1 MIKYLLPILAIVFT
15 SCGSIE
21 PAENKEELTSMEDH
35 ALSEYGEKY
44 ATLENST
51 GSHTIVFKKY
61 KELKDLFP
69 TVKFFIYEE
78 ESKSVIFQDELNAGS
93 IKWHSDFKV
102 IATARNL
109 NSDDG
114 ENQEPKS
121 IYYYDVLE
129 RRKVEE

>member
-1 MIKYLLPILAIVFT
+1 MIKYILPFILAVLT
-15 SCGSIE
+15 SCASVE
-21 PAENKEELTSMEDH
+21 PVESKEKVSSMEDY

-44 ATLENST
+44 AILENST

-93 IKWHSDFKV
+93 VKWYSDFKIV
-102 IATARNL
+102 ATSRNVK
-109 NSDDG
+109 SD
-114 ENQEPKS
+114 ENQEARS
-121 IYYYDVLE
+121 VYYYDVLE
-129 RRKVEE
+129 QKKVDE